1 MNPSLEC
8 ELARV
13 QMKRYLGGEEL
24 PPKLME
30 ELEQHVRACSSC
42 SHYLDT
48 QKLKLAAK
56 LSGSKQESVKAAPAP
71 KGPKD
76 SDVFTKP
83 RQAWLTPK
91 TLGLAA
97 ALALVLFAM
106 SAVAKDPTIL
116 FGPKASAVRPSAEG
130 EAKEGSVDSPGEEAD
145 GGESHKE
152 EAAESESEGHGQV
165 GKIMTGETVQKEIE
179 DSLKHSEEPES
190 HDSSDN
196 SEPKPE
202 ESQAKT
208 SPGDSHESQASSE
221 PAPKREEGHHKPVQP
236 EPAPKMDLIVAEE
249 GGSKKHKAPA
259 PHPKV
264 APSSQSRRS
273 SSVRRASH
281 PRKPAPR
288 PGSKP
293 RSVRRSE
300 SKPSSSGSV
309 RIYDANGAPINP

>member
-42 SHYLDT
+42 SHYLDS

-56 LSGSKQESVKAAPAP
+56 LSGAKQEKVKAVPAP

-76 SDVFTKP
+76 SEVFTKP
-83 RQAWLTPK
+83 KQAWLTPK

-106 SAVAKDPTIL
+106 SAVAKDPTLL
-116 FGPKASAVRPSAEG
+116 FGPKAASVRPGANLDVP
-130 EAKEGSVDSPGEEAD
+130 ANEEEPSS
-145 GGESHKE
+145 G
-152 EAAESESEGHGQV
+152 SEGHEGEKHEESADDQKPI

-179 DSLKHSEEPES
+179 ESLKPQANNES
-190 HDSSDN
+190 HGDEEEHESKV
-196 SEPKPE
+196 EPKPE
-202 ESQAKT
+202 EGHGPD
-208 SPGDSHESQASSE
+208 SPKKAAE
-221 PAPKREEGHHKPVQP
+221 PAKP
-236 EPAPKMDLIVAEE
+236 EPEPKMDLIVAEE
-249 GGSKKHKAPA
+249 GGSRKKPAPA
-259 PHPKV
+259 PHPKALPASSPKKSSARRIPQV
-264 APSSQSRRS
+264 KAPAKRQ
-273 SSVRRASH
+273 A
-281 PRKPAPR
+281 
-288 PGSKP
+288 SKP
-293 RSVRRSE
+293 ITASRPASR
-300 SKPSSSGSV
+300 PSTSGSI